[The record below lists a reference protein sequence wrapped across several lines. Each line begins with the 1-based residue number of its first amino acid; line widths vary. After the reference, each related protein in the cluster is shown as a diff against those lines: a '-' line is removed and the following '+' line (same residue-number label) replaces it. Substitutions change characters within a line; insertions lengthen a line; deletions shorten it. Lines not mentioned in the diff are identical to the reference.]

1 MQCIISIRYFC
12 PPLPL
17 FIPLPSTT
25 MNFNCGP
32 SSLVDKHRET
42 KTGSLLIRIFSA
54 EVKQGY
60 GLPLLQ
66 LLLLY
71 LESSLWYLAPFSRVL
86 CFLLICV
93 FTFTKRCSS
102 WVLYYLSRFIGSYE
116 DTILSGGAGL
126 GLSEECLRR
135 FAGEKSIRARGQTEY
150 VCLRAVRMARYQT
163 SCLPAL
169 EITLL
174 MRN

>member
-1 MQCIISIRYFC
+1 MQCIISIRYFST
-12 PPLPL
+12 PL

-25 MNFNCGP
+25 MSFNCGP
-32 SSLVDKHRET
+32 SLLGDKHRET

-102 WVLYYLSRFIGSYE
+102 WVLYYLSRFIGSYK
-116 DTILSGGAGL
+116 DMILSGGAGL

-135 FAGEKSIRARGQTEY
+135 FAGEKNIKARGQSSVSRQPGGLWLWGRHVTKQ
-150 VCLRAVRMARYQT
+150 AVSQ
-163 SCLPAL
+163 L
-169 EITLL
+169 
-174 MRN
+174 